1 MTAADDEGHTEPE
14 ARKPFALVLQEMRK
28 GGLHTELGDELA
40 ALVQQCIKTGKKGS
54 LVLTL
59 RVDPKDGTNEEALVV
74 VDDTIVVKAPRFD
87 TAATVYWADDN
98 GNLQRDRPSQ
108 GRLPLRE
115 ASGATRSDEQRV
127 EALAQE
133 KR

>member
-1 MTAADDEGHTEPE
+1 MEDHTDDDAPE
-14 ARKPFALVLQEMRK
+14 RKPFALALQEMRK

-40 ALVQQCIKTGKKGS
+40 ELVKQCVATGKKGS
-54 LVLTL
+54 LILTL
-59 RVDPKDGTNEEALVV
+59 TIDPKDATNEESMLV
-74 VDDTIVVKAPRFD
+74 VDDKIVVKAPRFD
-87 TAATVYWADDN
+87 TAATLFWADDK

-115 ASGATRSDEQRV
+115 VTGGTTSDDQRDT
-127 EALAQE
+127 ALAEE